1 MSEEKLPSEFSVF
14 LFSNGSENIYP
25 DNKLNSF
32 TQQLADPL
40 RFDLNSEYFVGL
52 SELFV
57 DNVHRRKDRVL
68 TKDSI
73 FFYPISLSYAENI
86 WKEKVNSLNFFITY
100 CLSQTDFTVYN
111 DEYFSDFLNPY
122 FEYRC
127 AHLLN
132 EQEWFIKSDN
142 IRQPYVPENLRGEV
156 HFDIDFG
163 LNEKHPLYKYKN
175 DKIDGQGKFSDI
187 VQKKLTLKFKK
198 AIPYTLKEI
207 LTDIIDKII
216 LALSPYLLNIHI
228 KYTLDDILNDTDD
241 RQIVWTDFE
250 NVKDF
255 GENVKEYR
263 DKVHEMIVYFINYFV
278 STVKKYQK
286 DCGYTQEASLAKEIK
301 VSYLFLYADVVSESI
316 INNTKGRILAIV
328 PVSHI
333 ENNYIN
339 VKNISFLPVICS
351 EFRSI
356 SCVLATDLGTPFPL
370 EASFVPTFVALR
382 FKKIPST

>member
-1 MSEEKLPSEFSVF
+1 MSGERLPSEFSVF
-14 LFSNGSENIYP
+14 LFSNGSEDIYP
-25 DNKLNSF
+25 QNKLNSF
-32 TQQLADPL
+32 TQQLAEPL

-57 DNVHRRKDRVL
+57 DNVHKRKDRVL

-73 FFYPISLSYAENI
+73 IFYPISIAYAENI
-86 WKEKVNSLNFFITY
+86 WKEKINSLNFFLSY

-127 AHLLN
+127 AHLLR
-132 EQEWFIKSDN
+132 EQEWFAKSD
-142 IRQPYVPENLRGEV
+142 REPYVTAPFRGSV
-156 HFDIDFG
+156 QFDIDFG
-163 LNEKHPLYKYKN
+163 IEKGHSLYSYKN
-175 DKIDGQGKFSDI
+175 VKLDPQENFLGF
-187 VQKKLTLKFKK
+187 VQKALTLKFVRG
-198 AIPYTLKEI
+198 ISYTLKEI
-207 LTDIIDKII
+207 LSDIIDKIT
-216 LALSPYLLNIHI
+216 LALSPYLLNIHLNH
-228 KYTLDDILNDTDD
+228 TLEDILNDKSDKA
-241 RQIVWTDFE
+241 IIWTDF
-250 NVKDF
+250 KDIREF

-263 DKVHEMIVYFINYFV
+263 DKVHEMIVYFINFFV
-278 STVKKYQK
+278 STVKNYQN
-286 DCGYTQEASLAKEIK
+286 DRGYTQEATLNKEIK
-301 VSYLFLYADVVSESI
+301 ASYLFLYADVVSESI

-328 PVSHI
+328 PISHI

-356 SCVLATDLGTPFPL
+356 SCVLASDLGKPFPL

-382 FKKIPST
+382 FKKIPNT